1 MFATNYFH
9 GRKLL
14 ALYVENV
21 DGVRILSKATVFY
34 ALYRTVQYCI
44 TLPYSIYFFLGFFFG
59 FVPCTYT
66 TCRGDV
72 CYVRILGYERRG
84 DVGDAV
90 E

>member
-9 GRKLL
+9 GRMLL
-14 ALYVENV
+14 ALYVEDV
-21 DGVRILSKATVFY
+21 DGVRILIKLQYYMPDTI
-34 ALYRTVQYCI
+34 RYCI
-44 TLPYSIYFFLGFFFG
+44 TLPYSIFLFLFFFG
-59 FVPCTYT
+59 FVPYTYT